1 MQDLSLDVQM
11 NWFYHL
17 GFSTIL
23 SVTILTMSFQYS
35 NLGRSAHTLMMYT
48 TMVFQAWSDYTFW
61 RESRI
66 TRQLFSNF
74 TLAWTP
80 FWAPGFG
87 VLCHIGSQAL
97 SYSGRLVPISLSCR
111 LTRAT
116 RTQCHIVQ
124 QLYGRIRQILR
135 SIKETKSIKI
145 NSLSAPSWN
154 CLVVWSLSD
163 VTARHSLPP
172 KDIRSTGCWTRSSSF
187 PQLQVLPLSWLHF
200 YEGIIAKNTG
210 SESLSLRDSLFR
222 AWENLI

>member
-1 MQDLSLDVQM
+1 
-11 NWFYHL
+11 
-17 GFSTIL
+17 
-23 SVTILTMSFQYS
+23 
-35 NLGRSAHTLMMYT
+35 
-48 TMVFQAWSDYTFW
+48 MVSQTWSDYTFW

-172 KDIRSTGCWTRSSSF
+172 KYIRSRGCWTRSSSF
-187 PQLQVLPLSWLHF
+187 PQLQALPLSWLHF
-200 YEGIIAKNTG
+200 YEGIIAKKHR
-210 SESLSLRDSLFR
+210 LRDTVAQKFAFSNVREFDRVSILSRRFMPPHVICMGG
-222 AWENLI
+222 ACTAHA